1 MFGFTKRPLFLI
13 AWKNLKTYPV
23 RILLTTSSIILGVA
37 VIIASSI
44 FSESNKSAFDNLF
57 SGIYEGIDLVVNPVQ
72 EEFAEDFSDSRG
84 QGPLSFELKKIS
96 DKRIQEIKDLPG
108 VKDAWG
114 EVFGFAQYIKVIRR
128 NCNSHSYE
136 RDCTE
141 TIFISNGFAPTFGG
155 SWDISPYAKQWEL
168 IDGKA
173 PVNNKEVVMD
183 RTTAENND
191 YSVGDRVTVLAGS
204 TPASFSIVGIADFA
218 NVGSP
223 GGATFALFEFKTA
236 QRLLDSKG
244 QVDLINIV
252 IEDNADIEK
261 VRVSIENLEDGA
273 LDVINAQ
280 EAAAEQADGIKQGLN
295 FFNTILNVF
304 AGIALFVG
312 AFIIQNTF
320 RILLLQRTKELSL
333 LRALGT
339 SKNQIYRLV
348 LSESIFMSLIGSG
361 IGIGLGIGLAVVVKE
376 ALKYFE
382 FGLPDGP
389 LVLTTEAAITGAIV
403 GISVTILSS
412 LLPARKASQVSPME
426 AIRESTLTPKRK
438 SLIKRLIFGSTITTF
453 GFGMLF
459 GVLYDFLDLPSLS
472 GLQQVGFGAGV
483 IFIGVSIIT
492 PSITKPFVFLF
503 DKLYDLAFG
512 ILGKLS
518 TENSKR
524 TPRRTASTAS
534 ALMIGLTLISLANV
548 ITTSFK
554 AQAESVVTEVVKA
567 DYQISAAQVFVSP
580 GIPTGLS
587 DELIALDEVTEL
599 SRSRATLVGFE
610 DRPLILGAVDE
621 EIFDLIKT
629 ENIAGSKDEFIK
641 ANAIGVLKQKAERDN
656 LSIGDKI
663 TLTIPEEGQR
673 TFTISYIFDWTTPPP
688 AEFFLLLENYSFFS
702 NESLDTEIYFN
713 VKEKNDATQ
722 EKLDQIVADYPG
734 AKLRDQDGLVEEAN
748 TQIQQLLNVIYGF
761 LSISIFVALF
771 GITNTLSLSVY
782 ERTRE
787 IGLMRAIGAYR
798 KQIRR
803 LIFIESS
810 IISIFGAVLGTSL
823 GIFFAWSL
831 IQALS
836 DEGFDTFSISISQTF
851 VWIGVS
857 IIAGIIA
864 AIIPAIKA
872 SRQNILEAISYE

>member
-1 MFGFTKRPLFLI
+1 MFGFTKRPLLLI

-23 RILLTTSSIILGVA
+23 RILLTTSSIILGVS

-44 FSESNKSAFDNLF
+44 FSESNKSSFDNLF

-72 EEFAEDFSDSRG
+72 EDFAEGFSDSRG
-84 QGPLSFELKKIS
+84 QGPLSFELKKIP
-96 DKRIQEIKDLPG
+96 DERIQEIRDLPG

-114 EVFGFAQYIKVIRR
+114 EVFGFAQYIKVIRK

-136 RDCTE
+136 RDCSE

-173 PVNNKEVVMD
+173 PVNKKEVVMD
-183 RTTAENND
+183 RTTAENNN

-204 TPASFSIVGIADFA
+204 TPASFTIVGIADFA

-223 GGATFALFEFKTA
+223 GGATFALFELKTA
-236 QRLLDSKG
+236 QTLLDSKG

-252 IEDNADIEK
+252 IEDNADIEI
-261 VRVSIENLEDGA
+261 VRASIEDIDEGA

-361 IGIGLGIGLAVVVKE
+361 LGIGLGIGLAVAVKE
-376 ALKYFE
+376 GLKYFE

-389 LVLTTEAAITGAIV
+389 LILTTEAAITGAIV
-403 GISVTILSS
+403 GVSVTILSS

-426 AIRESTLTPKRK
+426 AIRESTLTPRRK
-438 SLIKRLIFGSTITTF
+438 SLIKRLIFGSAVTTF

-503 DKLYDLAFG
+503 DKGYELVFG

-548 ITTSFK
+548 IMTSFK
-554 AQAESVVTEVVKA
+554 AQAESVVSEVVKA
-567 DYQISAAQVFVSP
+567 DYQISSAQVFVSP

-587 DELIALDEVTEL
+587 DELLALDEVTQL
-599 SRSRATLVGFE
+599 SRSRATIVGFE

-621 EIFDLIKT
+621 DIFDLIKT
-629 ENIAGSKDEFIK
+629 ENIAGSKEEFTK
-641 ANAIGVLKQKAERDN
+641 LNSIGVLKQKAERDN
-656 LSIGDKI
+656 LIIGDKI

-673 TFTISYIFDWTTPPP
+673 TFTIEYIFDWTTPPP

-713 VKEKNDATQ
+713 VQEKNQLTQ

-787 IGLMRAIGAYR
+787 IGLMRAIGTYR

-803 LIFIESS
+803 MIFIESS

-823 GIFFAWSL
+823 GVFFAWSL
-831 IQALS
+831 IQALK
-836 DEGFDTFSISISQTF
+836 DEGFDTFAISISQILI
-851 VWIGVS
+851 WIGIS